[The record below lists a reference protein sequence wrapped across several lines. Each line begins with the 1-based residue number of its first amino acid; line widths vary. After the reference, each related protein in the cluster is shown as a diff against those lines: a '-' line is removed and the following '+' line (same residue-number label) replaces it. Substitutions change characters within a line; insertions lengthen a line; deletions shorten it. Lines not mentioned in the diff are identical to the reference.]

1 MSNADALADPAHRRL
16 GMHTPPF
23 PPTPDAE
30 HYFHTE
36 WLQARQAEAAHCLA
50 SGKGFIL
57 LTGEIGTGKS
67 TFLRQLLA
75 ALAERQALRT
85 SLVFNTFLQG
95 EALLAAILKDF
106 GLPAH
111 GSAADH
117 VERLNAFLLEQW
129 RAGALC
135 VLCIDDAQNLSL
147 ESLELLRLLSNLE
160 SGQEKLLQIVLCGQ
174 PELAE
179 RLARPEIRQLT
190 SRIGEHIRLHTLD
203 RAETGRYAAFRLAV
217 SGAAGRIDLAPRAVA
232 ALYRRSRGNAR
243 RIHQILDRALYGV
256 LQQGHGRIDA
266 ALVRRAAAE
275 AGMAH
280 ATAPRATRRARLPM
294 AAAVLAAGV
303 LGTGALY
310 AAGPWRA
317 APTVPAAAPA
327 QAAPAPAHAF
337 DACLAAL
344 AAAGADAARLLWVS
358 DAPAGV
364 AALAQGRP
372 GLCAR
377 ERDGRTD
384 LAWRAPW
391 RPEDFASGGPHP
403 SVQALQ
409 QRLGAAGLLA
419 TRADG
424 IYGAQTRQALASFQ
438 RDHALP
444 ATGSPDPATL
454 LLAAL
459 ALPAEAPALIEE
471 PVTHD

>member
-1 MSNADALADPAHRRL
+1 
-16 GMHTPPF
+16 MHTPPF

-217 SGAAGRIDLAPRAVA
+217 SGAAGRIDLSPRAVA

-256 LQQGHGRIDA
+256 L
-266 ALVRRAAAE
+266 
-275 AGMAH
+275 
-280 ATAPRATRRARLPM
+280 
-294 AAAVLAAGV
+294 
-303 LGTGALY
+303 GTGALY
-310 AAGPWRA
+310 AAGP
-317 APTVPAAAPA
+317 
-327 QAAPAPAHAF
+327 
-337 DACLAAL
+337 
-344 AAAGADAARLLWVS
+344 
-358 DAPAGV
+358 
-364 AALAQGRP
+364 
-372 GLCAR
+372 
-377 ERDGRTD
+377 
-384 LAWRAPW
+384 WRAPW

>member
-1 MSNADALADPAHRRL
+1 
-16 GMHTPPF
+16 
-23 PPTPDAE
+23 
-30 HYFHTE
+30 
-36 WLQARQAEAAHCLA
+36 
-50 SGKGFIL
+50 
-57 LTGEIGTGKS
+57 
-67 TFLRQLLA
+67 
-75 ALAERQALRT
+75 
-85 SLVFNTFLQG
+85 
-95 EALLAAILKDF
+95 
-106 GLPAH
+106 
-111 GSAADH
+111 
-117 VERLNAFLLEQW
+117 
-129 RAGALC
+129 
-135 VLCIDDAQNLSL
+135 
-147 ESLELLRLLSNLE
+147 
-160 SGQEKLLQIVLCGQ
+160 
-174 PELAE
+174 
-179 RLARPEIRQLT
+179 
-190 SRIGEHIRLHTLD
+190 
-203 RAETGRYAAFRLAV
+203 
-217 SGAAGRIDLAPRAVA
+217 
-232 ALYRRSRGNAR
+232 
-243 RIHQILDRALYGV
+243 
-256 LQQGHGRIDA
+256 
-266 ALVRRAAAE
+266 
-275 AGMAH
+275 
-280 ATAPRATRRARLPM
+280 
-294 AAAVLAAGV
+294 
-303 LGTGALY
+303 
-310 AAGPWRA
+310 
-317 APTVPAAAPA
+317 
-327 QAAPAPAHAF
+327 AHAF

-438 RDHALP
+438 QDHALP